1 MEKQY
6 QILVGLGWV
15 EDNAIFGGI
24 FFLNR
29 SLDGKFK
36 PGDIFLR

>member
-24 FFLNR
+24 FFE
-29 SLDGKFK
+29 SLSRWK
-36 PGDIFLR
+36 I

>member
-1 MEKQY
+1 MEKHY

-24 FFLNR
+24 FLNR

-36 PGDIFLR
+36 SGDIFLR